1 MSKTFIHYRDAWY
14 KDIVHKSTPIAVDGT
29 MPEGTIA
36 YGSFSVR
43 EEFIDNGSEITVTDN
58 IVENIVEI
66 SQNLESE
73 RV

>member
-1 MSKTFIHYRDAWY
+1 
-14 KDIVHKSTPIAVDGT
+14 
-29 MPEGTIA
+29 MPEGTIS